1 MSDEREDAVERVLA
15 ALGRARVPDG
25 LEARIAQRL
34 ERREIV
40 AGPSMMGAWWRG
52 AVTGTAF
59 AMVCV
64 GLVMLVQHGLR
75 VRTQRGPIAV
85 RIGAGAIG
93 TKTTAIPVEARERPC
108 GSESFRAVREGRDAD
123 ARSKMQVA
131 NAELKKPFVAAPL
144 TAEERELVRLARTAD
159 PRELAT
165 LNPEVRA
172 KLDAEEAASFQSFF
186 AAPKVKPAAAEEP
199 STAEPAAAEPSG
211 EVPVNEPTSALPAKS
226 EPSTKASTGESQ

>member
-108 GSESFRAVREGRDAD
+108 PSDSLRSVREDHDSG
-123 ARSKMQVA
+123 ARGKVRIASV
-131 NAELKKPFVAAPL
+131 EWKKPFASAPL
-144 TAEERELVRLARTAD
+144 TEEERELVRLARTAD
-159 PRELAT
+159 PRELET

-172 KLDAEEAASFQSFF
+172 KLEAQEAESFQRFF
-186 AAPKVKPAAAEEP
+186 AAPKTAPAVVAEP
-199 STAEPAAAEPSG
+199 STTEPAAEPSG